1 MKKIMLISML
11 SCLLLSACEQTPVQR
26 QREIGRAGVEM
37 HVIERKV
44 LNGEISRL
52 DAIAQKATLKE
63 RLANLYLKDDNI
75 NNAAEEFYIAGNFY
89 YNLKNFRKAKTNYE
103 QAIKYGQNATMEYTN
118 KNVAQE
124 AQKKLNTLK

>member
-1 MKKIMLISML
+1 MKKIILISML
-11 SCLLLSACEQTPVQR
+11 SCLLLSACEPTPVQR
-26 QREIGRAGVEM
+26 QQEIGKVSLEI

-44 LNGEISRL
+44 LDHKISRL
-52 DAIAQKATLKE
+52 DAFAQKAALKE

-75 NNAAEEFYIAGNFY
+75 NKAAEEFYIAGNLY

-118 KNVAQE
+118 ENVAQE